1 MLAGVLARLPSIS
14 TWYLQMRPAL
24 PHLRVR
30 VVYDEMLRCCSATQP
45 PVPRFSPAAPLKVGP
60 GGVLFDEQA
69 PTDSSMMP
77 PVETVLVYNNLPCGV
92 LKGGPLRR
100 AFINFHA
107 TDPLM

>member
-1 MLAGVLARLPSIS
+1 MYCK
-14 TWYLQMRPAL
+14 T
-24 PHLRVR
+24 
-30 VVYDEMLRCCSATQP
+30 LRCILNAQT
-45 PVPRFSPAAPLKVGP
+45 PVSRISPAASLKVGP